1 MREDRMRKVSDV
13 IKPAFPNAEYAKA
26 EDLMDEPLLFKGYS
40 LNKSDKGGFFT
51 VLVQHDK
58 KDKCFS
64 CGGKVVMNKLQRIA
78 DIDKVKPN
86 ENGITMFKEVF
97 QGKLIQVE
105 SGSGMTYYD
114 IVDVDLTE

>member
-1 MREDRMRKVSDV
+1 MRKISDV

-26 EDLMDEPLLFKGYS
+26 ETLMNEPLLFKGYS

-64 CGGKVVMNKLQRIA
+64 CGGKVVMDKLRKVA
-78 DIDKVKPN
+78 ELDKVKPT
-86 ENGITMFKEVF
+86 EEGITMFKEVL
-97 QGKLIQVE
+97 QGKLIEVE

-114 IVDVDLTE
+114 ITDVETK